1 MGHISGSLVL
11 MADYSLKSNSD
22 IRVGDIVLG
31 ADLIPSTVIHTIPD
45 ALTEYRRIM
54 SFLES
59 PHVRFVESDT
69 LWAKDSER
77 QWWWV
82 ENADMSQK
90 KWRYM
95 NANPLKI
102 IDSYLVS
109 YDVEFATLNGFE
121 NKTLVDVTDS
131 YTPHTQLILIKTDR
145 YSPIIIN
152 GHVVSSRLDEYI
164 YDYTKFNWL
173 DSYNQLL
180 QSGKLELIKNNFN
193 INSSKIN

>member
-1 MGHISGSLVL
+1 MGHVSGSLVL
-11 MADYSLKSNSD
+11 MADYSWKSNSD

-31 ADLIPSTVIHTIPD
+31 ADLIPSTVIHTITD
-45 ALTEYRRIM
+45 TLTKYKRMM

-59 PHVRFVESDT
+59 PHVCFMENDT

-82 ENADMSQK
+82 ENAVMSQNN
-90 KWRYM
+90 WRY
-95 NANPLKI
+95 NNLTPLKI

-121 NKTLVDVTDS
+121 NKTLVDVTDDYTS
-131 YTPHTQLILIKTDR
+131 YTQIILIKTDR

-152 GHVVSSRLDEYI
+152 GHVVASRLDEYI
-164 YDYTKFNWL
+164 YDYTKFDWL
-173 DSYNQLL
+173 SSYTQLV
-180 QSGKLELIKNNFN
+180 QSGKLDLIKNSFN